1 MPDLKTESAVREAI
15 TDLLLQKPEYRH
27 PGGTKLIGTLK
38 QIHSVPNPQLILA
51 TLDAMVA
58 DGDVA
63 LDNKGAEPIYF
74 LTPDYV
80 TATLMERDAQHSAQP
95 KPAATETDS
104 SGGADVIP
112 TNPVSDSDSNADS
125 SNTPS
130 DNGSSDCDLSDL
142 EEEIENFVAL
152 FPVIDSDGQ
161 PVPIDTLVATLQNA
175 KINACDLK
183 AIRLLL
189 TEFPPQLD
197 ALLSKYGIDQ
207 SKIAMIQ
214 AVFEDA
220 KRFINKVI
228 SAG

>member
-1 MPDLKTESAVREAI
+1 MLNLNTESSVREAI
-15 TDLLLQKPEYRH
+15 TDLLLQKPKYRH
-27 PGGTKLIGTLK
+27 PGGTKLIDALK
-38 QIHSVPNPQLILA
+38 QLHSVPNPQLILA

-80 TATLMERDAQHSAQP
+80 TATLMERDAQHPAQP
-95 KPAATETDS
+95 KPDATETDN
-104 SGGADVIP
+104 SGGDVSVNSGASGDSV
-112 TNPVSDSDSNADS
+112 TDVDSDSTTAGD
-125 SNTPS
+125 
-130 DNGSSDCDLSDL
+130 GGSDCDLSDL
-142 EEEIENFVAL
+142 KEEIENFVAL
-152 FPVIDSDGQ
+152 FPIIDPSGQ

-197 ALLSKYGIDQ
+197 ALLSKYNIDQ
-207 SKIAMIQ
+207 NKIAMIQ

-220 KRFINKVI
+220 KRFITKVI
-228 SAG
+228 SAT

>member
-1 MPDLKTESAVREAI
+1 MLNLKTESSVREAI
-15 TDLLLQKPEYRH
+15 TDLLLQKPEYRYA
-27 PGGTKLIGTLK
+27 GGTKLIDALK
-38 QIHSVPNPQLILA
+38 QVHSVPNPQLILA
-51 TLDAMVA
+51 TLDAMVS

-80 TATLMERDAQHSAQP
+80 TATLMERDAQHPVQP

-104 SGGADVIP
+104 SGGTDAIP
-112 TNPVSDSDSNADS
+112 TNPVSDSGSNADS

-130 DNGSSDCDLSDL
+130 DNSDSDCDLSDL
-142 EEEIENFVAL
+142 KTEIENFVAL
-152 FPVIDSDGQ
+152 FPVIDSGGQ

-197 ALLSKYGIDQ
+197 ALLAKYGIDQ
-207 SKIAMIQ
+207 NKIAMIQ